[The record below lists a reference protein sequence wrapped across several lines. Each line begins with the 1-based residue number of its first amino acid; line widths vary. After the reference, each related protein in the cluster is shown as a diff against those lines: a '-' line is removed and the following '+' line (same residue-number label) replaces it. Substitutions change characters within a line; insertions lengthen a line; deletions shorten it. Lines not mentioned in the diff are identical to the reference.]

1 MAAMT
6 RWTVVQATDP
16 AELVAASHLFDHP
29 VSPEGAADTLGR
41 PGHVVLL
48 ARAADGRAVGFVSG
62 VEMRHPDKDAELF
75 LYELGVDEGSRGQGV
90 ATALLAALRDVALA
104 RGCRG
109 MWTGTEADNAA
120 ALATYRAAGAQIDD
134 GSVFV
139 VWDDLPGDSSTGAGR
154 TDGGSAG

>member
-1 MAAMT
+1 MAD
-6 RWTVVQATDP
+6 WTVTQVTDP

-29 VSPEGAADTLGR
+29 VSPDGAEDTLGR

-48 ARAADGRAVGFVSG
+48 ARSADGRDVGFVSG

-75 LYELGVDEGSRGQGV
+75 LYELAVDDGWRRQGV
-90 ATALLAALRDVALA
+90 ATALLAALREVALA

-120 ALATYRAAGAQIDD
+120 ALATYRAAGAEIDD

-139 VWDDLPGDSSTGAGR
+139 VWDDLAAG
-154 TDGGSAG
+154 

>member
-1 MAAMT
+1 MAG
-6 RWTVVQATDP
+6 WTIVQVSDP
-16 AELVAASHLFDHP
+16 TELVAASHLFDDP
-29 VSPEGAADTLGR
+29 VTPEGAADTLGR

-48 ARAADGRAVGFVSG
+48 ARAADGSDVGFVSG

-75 LYELGVDEGSRGQGV
+75 LYELGVDEAWRRQGV

-109 MWTGTEADNAA
+109 MWTGTEGDNAA
-120 ALATYRAAGAQIDD
+120 ALATYRAAGAEIDA

-139 VWDDLPGDSSTGAGR
+139 VWDDLVATRADQVVR
-154 TDGGSAG
+154 EDGSGG

>member
-1 MAAMT
+1 MAG
-6 RWTVVQATDP
+6 WTVVQVTDP
-16 AELVAASHLFDHP
+16 AELVAASYLFDRP
-29 VSPEGAADTLGR
+29 VSPEGAADTLRR

-48 ARAADGRAVGFVSG
+48 ARAADGSDVGFVSG

-75 LYELGVDEGSRGQGV
+75 LYELGVDAAWRRQGV

-120 ALATYRAAGAQIDD
+120 ALATYRAAGADVDD

-139 VWDDLPGDSSTGAGR
+139 VWDDLAGGSSTGAGR
-154 TDGGSAG
+154 TDGGSVG

>member
-1 MAAMT
+1 MAG
-6 RWTVVQATDP
+6 WTVVQVTDP
-16 AELVAASHLFDHP
+16 AELVAASYLFDRP
-29 VSPEGAADTLGR
+29 VSPEGAADTLRR

-48 ARAADGRAVGFVSG
+48 ARAADGSDVGFVSG

-75 LYELGVDEGSRGQGV
+75 LYELGVDAAWRRQGV

-109 MWTGTEADNAA
+109 MWTGTEADNDA
-120 ALATYRAAGAQIDD
+120 ALATYRAAGAEIDD

-139 VWDDLPGDSSTGAGR
+139 VWDDLAEVPPGGAAR
-154 TDGGSAG
+154 AEEGSAG

>member
-1 MAAMT
+1 MAG
-6 RWTVVQATDP
+6 WTVVQVTDP

-29 VSPEGAADTLGR
+29 VSHEGAADTLGR

-48 ARAADGRAVGFVSG
+48 ARAADGSDVGFVSG

-75 LYELGVDEGSRGQGV
+75 LYELGVDAGWRRQGV

-120 ALATYRAAGAQIDD
+120 ALATYRAAGAEIDE

-139 VWDDLPGDSSTGAGR
+139 VWDDLSGGRSSDAGR
-154 TDGGSAG
+154 TAEGSAG

>member
-1 MAAMT
+1 MT
-6 RWTVVQATDP
+6 RWTVVQVTDP
-16 AELVAASHLFDHP
+16 AELVAASHLFDFA
-29 VSPEGAADTLGR
+29 VTPEGAADTLGR

-48 ARAADGRAVGFVSG
+48 ARAADGRDVGFVSG

-75 LYELGVDEGSRGQGV
+75 LYELGVDEGSRRQGV
-90 ATALLAALRDVALA
+90 ATALLAALRGVALA

-109 MWTGTEADNAA
+109 MWTGTEADNTA

-139 VWDDLPGDSSTGAGR
+139 VWEDLTEG
-154 TDGGSAG
+154 